1 MQDGHM
7 RGAGVRT
14 GKKESMLAGY
24 SVEKGAA
31 NGMMDKVNAFQSI
44 LSKVV
49 PERECLNQIKERKM
63 RKLKHKRRKKNEEM
77 CIGLSL
83 AEEGGRCFLINLFK
97 STAQEASCRTEKE

>member
-49 PERECLNQIKERKM
+49 PEGM
-63 RKLKHKRRKKNEEM
+63 
-77 CIGLSL
+77 
-83 AEEGGRCFLINLFK
+83 FK
-97 STAQEASCRTEKE
+97 SDQGKKDAQAEAPEAQEE

>member
-1 MQDGHM
+1 MQDYQMG
-7 RGAGVRT
+7 GAGVRPRN
-14 GKKESMLAGY
+14 KESMLAAC
-24 SVEKGAA
+24 SIEKADC
-31 NGMMDKVNAFQSI
+31 MMDKVNAFQSI

-83 AEEGGRCFLINLFK
+83 EEEGGRCFLINLFK
-97 STAQEASCRTEKE
+97 STAQEASCRTETE